1 MTAETA
7 EPLNGSNGSAAPA
20 GSTLVVNWN
29 SFTALVGRFR
39 NLADAFGEMFSLP
52 ASDET
57 ALGDS
62 GLAGALEQ
70 FEGLARQTWTEASR
84 SMQALPQILSAAFA
98 TYQQA
103 DQGSSGQ

>member
-7 EPLNGSNGSAAPA
+7 EPLNGGNGSPAPG

-39 NLADAFGEMFSLP
+39 NLADAFRELFSLP
-52 ASDET
+52 AADED
-57 ALGDS
+57 ALGDP

-70 FEGLARQTWTEASR
+70 FESLARQNWTEASQ
-84 SMQALPQILSAAFA
+84 SMQALPQILAAAFA

-103 DQGSSGQ
+103 EQGSGH